1 MNKKHQPPALH
12 TVYREYLVSQ
22 DLDAFAAQVSAR
34 YTVGTLE
41 RLTTTGDRMA
51 RRAAVLA
58 VGRIADFSSN
68 AVLGRALTDGDRGV
82 RMLADNGIRLLWCR
96 TGHDQEQSRLDGVI
110 ELICA
115 RRFQAAVEGA
125 TQLIARAPTIA
136 EAWNQRAIAL
146 FNLGRFAQSIS
157 DCQQALE
164 HNPYHFAA
172 ATGMGHCHLKSND
185 RSAALE
191 CFHRALALNPGLE
204 GVRAHVQYLQR
215 TLKRQE

>member
-1 MNKKHQPPALH
+1 MSKKRQPPALH

-22 DLDAFAAQVSAR
+22 DLEAFAAQVAAR

-41 RLTTTGDRMA
+41 RLTVIGDRMA

-68 AVLGRALTDGDRGV
+68 AVLGRALTDDDRGV

-96 TGHDQEQSRLDGVI
+96 IGNDQEQSRLDDVI
-110 ELICA
+110 ELVST
-115 RRFQAAVEGA
+115 RRFQAAVDRA
-125 TQLIARAPTIA
+125 TQLIARAPAIA

-146 FNLGRFAQSIS
+146 FNLGQFAPSIH

-164 HNPYHFAA
+164 YNPYHFAA

-185 RSAALE
+185 RPAALR
-191 CFHRALALNPGLE
+191 CFHRALALNPSLE

>member
-1 MNKKHQPPALH
+1 MNKKPQPPALH

-22 DLDAFAAQVSAR
+22 DLDAFADQVAAR
-34 YTVGTLE
+34 YTVGTLA
-41 RLTTTGDRMA
+41 RLTVTGDRMA

-68 AVLGRALTDGDRGV
+68 AVLGRALTDDDRGV

-96 TGHDQEQSRLDGVI
+96 IGNDQEQARLDDVI

-115 RRFQAAVEGA
+115 RRFQAAIDGA
-125 TQLIARAPTIA
+125 TRLIARAPGVA

-146 FNLGRFAQSIS
+146 YNLGRFAQSID

-164 HNPYHFAA
+164 YNPYHFAA

-185 RSAALE
+185 RLSALE